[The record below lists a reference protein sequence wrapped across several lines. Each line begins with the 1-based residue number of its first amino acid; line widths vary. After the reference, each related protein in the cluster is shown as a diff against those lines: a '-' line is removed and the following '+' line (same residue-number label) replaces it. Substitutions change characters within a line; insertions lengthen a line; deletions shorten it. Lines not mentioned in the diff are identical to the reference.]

1 VKIKVAIVPGGRIVC
16 FYHTAM
22 HGENLVMKHSWDEL
36 DQYRGD
42 LFQGQ
47 WPTIIDLLLITEQK
61 FGWRNG
67 FTMFRPQRSTLTFS
81 EILAQVKRVSS
92 YLQECGVEKGDRIII
107 NGKNSPSW
115 AIAYLA
121 TLYCGAIVVPLDNQL
136 HIDRVENLS
145 SYVEASFV
153 FADKPVI
160 EALDP
165 QKFWFGNLKGLATL
179 MGSSERYPSIDDI
192 SASKSYE
199 RVAVDEHDLA
209 AILFTSGTTGNEKG
223 AMLTHANIVSDLYQ
237 ACDGIF
243 LSLDETDVLYALLPL
258 HHSYCCTAVLLEAI
272 KHGAECVFGQE
283 IVVSR
288 MINDLTQGKVTF
300 FMGIPLL
307 YNKLLAG
314 MMKQV
319 KKKGFFANA
328 LIHTMMVIN
337 GFTKKYLHWNV
348 FRPAFNKL
356 LLSKIGLDHNHICIC
371 GAGPLSPKVFK
382 QFQQLGID
390 FIQGYGL
397 TETSPILTLNPV
409 SHFKVESVGMV
420 FPLVEMK
427 IADPDGNGIG
437 EIRVKGPNITQ
448 GYYKD
453 EENTKALF
461 DEEGWLKTG
470 DLGWLDKENYLY
482 LKGRAKNLIVTE
494 GGKNVYPEEIE
505 DLFQLYTQ
513 VEQILIRGYQEKKSV
528 PAELI
533 EAVIYPN
540 KEYYKEHSV
549 DMNEDL
555 DRVIKEVN
563 QQVSGYKK
571 ITRLTIL
578 EEPMDMT
585 STKKIKRNKVT
596 A

>member
-1 VKIKVAIVPGGRIVC
+1 
-16 FYHTAM
+16 
-22 HGENLVMKHSWDEL
+22 MKHSWDDL
-36 DQYRGD
+36 DQYRGV

-61 FGWRNG
+61 FGKRNG
-67 FTMFRPQRSTLTFS
+67 FTVFRPDRVVLTYTQ
-81 EILAQVKRVSS
+81 ILDQVKRVGS
-92 YLQECGVEKGDRIII
+92 YLGEQGIKKGDRIVV
-107 NGKNSPSW
+107 NGKNSPAW

-121 TLYCGAIVVPLDNQL
+121 TLYAGAVVVPLDNQL

-145 SYVEASFV
+145 SFVDASF
-153 FADKPVI
+153 FFGDQTVI
-160 EALDP
+160 DALDP
-165 QKFWFGNLKGLATL
+165 EKAWFHSLKGLATL
-179 MGSSERYPSIDDI
+179 SGKSDKHPSIDELDPI
-192 SASKSYE
+192 SIGE
-199 RVAVDEHDLA
+199 RVPSDEHDLA

-237 ACDGIF
+237 ACDGTF
-243 LSLDETDVLYALLPL
+243 LSLDENDVLYALLPL
-258 HHSYCCTAVLLEAI
+258 HHSYCCTAVLLESI

-283 IVVSR
+283 IAVSR
-288 MINDLTQGKVTF
+288 MINDLTQGKVTI

-307 YNKLLAG
+307 YNKLLSG
-314 MMKQV
+314 LLKQV
-319 KKKGFFANA
+319 KKKGVFVYG
-328 LIHTMMVIN
+328 LIRTMMTIN
-337 GFTKKYLHWNV
+337 GFTKKYLHWNL
-348 FRPAFNKL
+348 FRKAFNTML
-356 LLSKIGLDHNHICIC
+356 LEKIGLDRNNFLIC

-382 QFQQLGID
+382 QYQQLGLD

-397 TETSPILTLNPV
+397 TETSPILTLNPI
-409 SHFKVESVGMV
+409 SHFKVDSVGMV
-420 FPLVEMK
+420 LPMVDMI
-427 IADPDGNGIG
+427 IADPDENGVG
-437 EIRVKGPNITQ
+437 EIRVKGPNVTQ

-453 EENTKALF
+453 AQHTAELF
-461 DEEGWLKTG
+461 DAQGYLRTG
-470 DLGWLDKENYLY
+470 DLGYLDKENYLY
-482 LKGRAKNLIVTE
+482 LKGRMKNIIVTE

-513 VEQILIRGYQEKKSV
+513 VEQILIRGYQEDKDV
-528 PAELI
+528 PAEMI

-540 KEYYKEHSV
+540 AEYYEEHPVSIR
-549 DMNEDL
+549 EDL

-578 EEPMDMT
+578 DKPMDMT

>member
-1 VKIKVAIVPGGRIVC
+1 MKIKVAIVPCGRIVC

-22 HGENLVMKHSWDEL
+22 HGESPVMKHSWDEL

-47 WPTIIDLLLITEQK
+47 WPTIVDLLLITEQK

-81 EILAQVKRVSS
+81 EILAHVKRVSS
-92 YLQECGVEKGDRIII
+92 YLQECGIAKGDRIII

-165 QKFWFGNLKGLATL
+165 QKFWYDNLKGLATL
-179 MGSSERYPSIDDI
+179 IGSSERFPTIYDLSV
-192 SASKSYE
+192 AKSYD
-199 RVAVDEHDLA
+199 RVTVDEHDLA

-258 HHSYCCTAVLLEAI
+258 HHSYCCTAVCWRQSNTEPN
-272 KHGAECVFGQE
+272 VFCHE

-288 MINDLTQGKVTF
+288 MINDLTQGKLTF

-319 KKKGFFANA
+319 KKKGFFVNA

-337 GFTKKYLHWNV
+337 GFTKKHLHWNL

-427 IADPDGNGIG
+427 IADP
-437 EIRVKGPNITQ
+437 EQ
-448 GYYKD
+448 M
-453 EENTKALF
+453 ALA
-461 DEEGWLKTG
+461 
-470 DLGWLDKENYLY
+470 N
-482 LKGRAKNLIVTE
+482 
-494 GGKNVYPEEIE
+494 P
-505 DLFQLYTQ
+505 
-513 VEQILIRGYQEKKSV
+513 
-528 PAELI
+528 
-533 EAVIYPN
+533 
-540 KEYYKEHSV
+540 
-549 DMNEDL
+549 
-555 DRVIKEVN
+555 
-563 QQVSGYKK
+563 
-571 ITRLTIL
+571 
-578 EEPMDMT
+578 
-585 STKKIKRNKVT
+585 
-596 A
+596 

>member
-1 VKIKVAIVPGGRIVC
+1 MKIRTAIVQGGRIVC
-16 FYHTAM
+16 FYHTAVR
-22 HGENLVMKHSWDEL
+22 GENSDMKHSWDEL
-36 DQYRGD
+36 DQYRGTY
-42 LFQGQ
+42 FQGQ

-67 FTMFRPQRSTLTFS
+67 FTVFRPQRATLTFS
-81 EILAQVKRVSS
+81 EILAKVKQVSS
-92 YLQECGVEKGDRIII
+92 YLQECGISKGDRIVI
-107 NGKNSPSW
+107 NGKNSPAW

-136 HIDRVENLS
+136 HIDRAENLC
-145 SYVEASFV
+145 SYVDASFV

-160 EALDP
+160 EALDQ
-165 QKFWFGNLKGLATL
+165 QKDWYKNLKGLATL
-179 MGSSERYPSIDDI
+179 QGTSERCPFINELTPS
-192 SASKSYE
+192 KEYE
-199 RVAVDEHDLA
+199 RVVTTEHDLA

-258 HHSYCCTAVLLEAI
+258 HHSYCCTAVLLESI
-272 KHGAECVFGQE
+272 KYGAECVFGKE

-319 KKKGFFANA
+319 KKKGFFVNA

-356 LLSKIGLDHNHICIC
+356 LLSKIGLDHNHVCIC

-382 QFQQLGID
+382 QFQQLGLD

-420 FPLVEMK
+420 LPLVEMI
-427 IADPDGNGIG
+427 IADPDADGIG

-461 DEEGWLKTG
+461 DEQGWLKTG
-470 DLGWLDKENYLY
+470 DLGKLDQENYLY
-482 LKGRAKNLIVTE
+482 LKGRVKNLIVTE

-513 VEQILIRGYQEKKSV
+513 VEQILIRGYQEKKGV

-533 EAVIYPN
+533 EAVIYPS
-540 KEYYKEHSV
+540 KEYYTEHSV
-549 DMNEDL
+549 DMQEDL
-555 DRVIKEVN
+555 ERVIKEVN

-571 ITRLTIL
+571 ISKLTIL
-578 EEPMDMT
+578 DEPMDMT

>member
-1 VKIKVAIVPGGRIVC
+1 
-16 FYHTAM
+16 
-22 HGENLVMKHSWDEL
+22 MKHSWDEL
-36 DQYRGD
+36 DQYRGTY
-42 LFQGQ
+42 FQGQ

-67 FTMFRPQRSTLTFS
+67 FTVFRPQRATLTFS
-81 EILAQVKRVSS
+81 EILAKVKQVSS
-92 YLQECGVEKGDRIII
+92 YLQECGISKGDRIVI
-107 NGKNSPSW
+107 NGKNSPAW

-136 HIDRVENLS
+136 HIDRAENLC
-145 SYVEASFV
+145 SYVDASFV

-160 EALDP
+160 EALDQ
-165 QKFWFGNLKGLATL
+165 QKDWYKNLKGLATL
-179 MGSSERYPSIDDI
+179 QGTSERCPFINELTPS
-192 SASKSYE
+192 KEYE
-199 RVAVDEHDLA
+199 RVVTTEHDLA

-258 HHSYCCTAVLLEAI
+258 HHSYCCTAVLLESI
-272 KHGAECVFGQE
+272 KYGAECVFGQE

-319 KKKGFFANA
+319 KKKGFFVNA

-356 LLSKIGLDHNHICIC
+356 LLSKIGLDHNHVCIC

-382 QFQQLGID
+382 QFQQLGLD

-420 FPLVEMK
+420 LPLVEMI
-427 IADPDGNGIG
+427 IADPDADGIG

-461 DEEGWLKTG
+461 DEQGWLKTG
-470 DLGWLDKENYLY
+470 DLGKLDQENYLY
-482 LKGRAKNLIVTE
+482 LKGRVKNLIVTE

-513 VEQILIRGYQEKKSV
+513 VEQILIRGYQEKKGV

-533 EAVIYPN
+533 EAVIYPS
-540 KEYYKEHSV
+540 KEYYTEHSV
-549 DMNEDL
+549 DVQEDL
-555 DRVIKEVN
+555 ERVIKEVN

-571 ITRLTIL
+571 ISKLTIL
-578 EEPMDMT
+578 DEPMDMT